1 MSQSQV
7 TSSDSASASS
17 LTDYLIDRIRREGP
31 ITFHDWMQEALYN
44 KSAGYYMRDSA
55 RIWGRRGDYRTS
67 PEMSELF
74 SATFARYVAVL
85 FEELGSPASFH
96 FVECGAGDGSFA
108 EGMLATLR
116 DCFPA
121 MYEATT
127 YYIDEI
133 NLNRRRVL
141 GERLGQYSDK
151 LEFGSLNSLPT
162 LDNGIIF
169 SNEVLDTFPVHR
181 ITTQNGQLIELY
193 VAVNDRHGFEWTNG
207 PLSSE
212 RLREIYIA
220 NGIEIDND
228 QIIELCPHIDDWF
241 AVLAERLLCGYVVT
255 VDYGF
260 EAGDLYDTTHR
271 PTGTLR
277 AYARHNF
284 AEVLEQPGERDITAH
299 VNWTRI
305 RTVGSKL
312 GLETVTFKRQDQFLL
327 DAGILSELVRKTGSA
342 GSEAEAARLSVGARE
357 MFFPDGMGS
366 TFQVLV
372 QKKSL

>member
-1 MSQSQV
+1 MSQSQA

-31 ITFHDWMQEALYN
+31 ITFRDWMQEALYN
-44 KSAGYYMRDSA
+44 KSAGYYMRDGA

-67 PEMSELF
+67 PETSELF
-74 SATFARYVAVL
+74 SATFARYVAGL
-85 FEELGSPASFH
+85 FEELGRPASFH

-108 EGMLATLR
+108 QGMLATLR

-133 NLNRRRVL
+133 NLTRRRIL
-141 GERLGQYSDK
+141 GERLEQFSDK
-151 LEFGSLNSLPT
+151 LELGSLNSLPR
-162 LDNGIIF
+162 LNSGIIF
-169 SNEVLDTFPVHR
+169 SNELLDTFPVHR
-181 ITTQNGQLIELY
+181 ITKQNGQLIEFY
-193 VAVNDRHGFEWTNG
+193 VTLDDRHEFEWTTG

-212 RLREIYIA
+212 RLREVYIA

-228 QIIELCPHIDDWF
+228 QIIELCPQIDDWF
-241 AVLAERLLCGYVVT
+241 AVVVEKLVSGYVVT

-260 EAGDLYDTTHR
+260 EAADLYDMRRR

-284 AEVLEQPGERDITAH
+284 AEVLEQPGERDVTAH

-305 RTVGSKL
+305 RAVGSKL

-342 GSEAEAARLSVGARE
+342 GSEADAARLSLGARE

-372 QKKSL
+372 QKKTL

>member
-1 MSQSQV
+1 MSQSQA
-7 TSSDSASASS
+7 TSSDSALS
-17 LTDYLIDRIRREGP
+17 LTDYLINRIRREGP
-31 ITFHDWMQEALYN
+31 ITFHDWMHEALYN
-44 KSAGYYMRDSA
+44 KNAGYYMRAGA

-67 PEMSELF
+67 PETSELF
-74 SATFARYVAVL
+74 SATFARYVAGL
-85 FEELGSPASFH
+85 FEELGMPASFH

-108 EGMLATLR
+108 EGMLTTLR

-133 NLNRRRVL
+133 NLNRRRIL
-141 GERLGQYSDK
+141 SERLEQFSKK
-151 LEFGSLNSLPT
+151 LEFSSLNSLPS
-162 LDNGIIF
+162 LNSGIIF
-169 SNEVLDTFPVHR
+169 SNELLDTFPVHR
-181 ITTQNGQLIELY
+181 ISKQNGQLIEFY
-193 VAVNDRHGFEWTNG
+193 VAVNDRDEFEWTTG
-207 PLSSE
+207 PLSTE
-212 RLREIYIA
+212 RLWEIYTA

-228 QIIELCPHIDDWF
+228 QIIELCPRIDDWF
-241 AVLAERLLCGYVVT
+241 AVVAEKLPCGYCVT

-260 EAGDLYDTTHR
+260 EATDLYDTTRR

-312 GLETVTFKRQDQFLL
+312 GLETITFKRQDQFLL
-327 DAGILSELVRKTGSA
+327 DAGILSELVRKTDSGVT
-342 GSEAEAARLSVGARE
+342 EADAARLSVGARE

-372 QKKSL
+372 QKKTL